1 MKRRKVEVGKGTREG
16 ISEDEKNIHIRTNI
30 GNTRPRQGNASR
42 SRCIRL
48 CNGRSTVSKM

>member
-1 MKRRKVEVGKGTREG
+1 MKRRKVEVGKGTRED

-30 GNTRPRQGNASR
+30 GNTRPRQGNASG